1 MSAHTLG
8 PLAFSLCL
16 GMSLFIGVKEP
27 EREIWVCVWG
37 VCFPFSSCFP
47 VCVCVYVECLTQN
60 HNNLAIILEFS
71 VTRKQLIPA
80 LPE

>member
-8 PLAFSLCL
+8 PLLFLCV
-16 GMSLFIGVKEP
+16 SEFVYWCKRARERNVWVGV
-27 EREIWVCVWG
+27 RG
-37 VCFPFSSCFP
+37 VFPFFFLLFC

-71 VTRKQLIPA
+71 VTHKQLIPA